1 MNSYDII
8 VTPDA
13 EAEIS
18 ELAEYISVNL
28 GVPEVA
34 LNYIQCIRREIKKLS
49 YMADSIAPETREPW
63 HSKGLRKIIAQ
74 NFYVYYRID
83 DASGNVYIL
92 SVIYVRRD
100 QLRALKNMNLYE

>member
-18 ELAEYISVNL
+18 ELAEYISVNF

-34 LNYIQCIRREIKKLS
+34 LNYIQCIRREIKLNFPP
-49 YMADSIAPETREPW
+49 IF
-63 HSKGLRKIIAQ
+63 SK
-74 NFYVYYRID
+74 Y
-83 DASGNVYIL
+83 
-92 SVIYVRRD
+92 
-100 QLRALKNMNLYE
+100 QLI

>member
-18 ELAEYISVNL
+18 ELAEYISVNF

-34 LNYIQCIRREIKKLS
+34 LNYIQCIRREIKK
-49 YMADSIAPETREPW
+49 A
-63 HSKGLRKIIAQ
+63 
-74 NFYVYYRID
+74 F
-83 DASGNVYIL
+83 
-92 SVIYVRRD
+92 
-100 QLRALKNMNLYE
+100 LYG

>member
-1 MNSYDII
+1 M
-8 VTPDA
+8 
-13 EAEIS
+13 
-18 ELAEYISVNL
+18 
-28 GVPEVA
+28 PEVA

-63 HSKGLRKIIAQ
+63 HSKGVRKIIAQ

>member
-18 ELAEYISVNL
+18 ELAEYISVNF

-34 LNYIQCIRREIKKLS
+34 LNYIQCIRREIKSFPIWLTASHQKLVS
-49 YMADSIAPETREPW
+49 HGIPKECVKSSHKTSTYTIVLMMHQGMSI
-63 HSKGLRKIIAQ
+63 
-74 NFYVYYRID
+74 F
-83 DASGNVYIL
+83 
-92 SVIYVRRD
+92 
-100 QLRALKNMNLYE
+100 

>member
-63 HSKGLRKIIAQ
+63 HSKGVRKIIAQ

-83 DASGNVYIL
+83 DLNFPPIFYKHSRI
-92 SVIYVRRD
+92 D
-100 QLRALKNMNLYE
+100 KNYL